1 MNSNYDDLYRP
12 KKNTNQDYNSTNS
25 YSSGNYSNESYSSGN
40 SYSQPTDSYSTFESG
55 YGAPV
60 NLTSMSLKETLTQE
74 VVSKSFLFMFI
85 ALMISALGAYVMK
98 PEVAL
103 MLLQGKSYFLVFIL
117 QLALVGGCRKALSSN
132 SAVIGGI
139 LFAAYSFLTGA
150 IFSFIILIY
159 TASSI
164 VSAFIIT
171 AAIFAIM
178 AIVGLVTKIDLTKFG
193 SLAMMALLGTIVA
206 VFVNIFLLRS
216 GVIDLVLSIV
226 QILLFVGLTAY
237 DAQKIKKSVAIS
249 NDNNVLSLALMGA
262 LQLYLDF
269 IHIFLRILRI
279 FGRRR

>member
-12 KKNTNQDYNSTNS
+12 KKNTNQDYNST
-25 YSSGNYSNESYSSGN
+25 N

-117 QLALVGGCRKALSSN
+117 QLALVGGCTKALSSN

-159 TASSI
+159 TPSSI

-206 VFVNIFLLRS
+206 VSVNIFLLRS

-226 QILLFVGLTAY
+226 HILLFVGLTAY

-269 IHIFLRILRI
+269 INIFLRILRI

>member
-117 QLALVGGCRKALSSN
+117 QLALVGGCKKALSSN

-150 IFSFIILIY
+150 IFSFIVLIY

-193 SLAMMALLGTIVA
+193 SLAMMALLGTLVA
-206 VFVNIFLLRS
+206 VSVNIFLLRS

-262 LQLYLDF
+262 LHLYLDF
-269 IHIFLRILRI
+269 INIFLRILRI

>member
-60 NLTSMSLKETLTQE
+60 NLTSMTLKETLAQE

-85 ALMISALGAYVMK
+85 ALMISALGAYIMK

-117 QLALVGGCRKALSSN
+117 QLALVGGCTKAISSN

-150 IFSFIILIY
+150 IFSFIVLIY

-193 SLAMMALLGTIVA
+193 SLAMMALLGTLVA
-206 VFVNIFLLRS
+206 VFVNRILFRS
-216 GVIDLVLSIV
+216 GIVELVLSVV
-226 QILLFVGLTAY
+226 QILIFVGLTAY

-269 IHIFLRILRI
+269 INIFLRILRI

>member
-60 NLTSMSLKETLTQE
+60 NLTSMTLKETLAQE

-85 ALMISALGAYVMK
+85 ALMISALGAYIMK

-117 QLALVGGCRKALSSN
+117 QLALVGGCTKALSSN

-139 LFAAYSFLTGA
+139 LFAAYSFSTGA
-150 IFSFIILIY
+150 IFSFIVLIY

-193 SLAMMALLGTIVA
+193 SLAMMALLGTLVA
-206 VFVNIFLLRS
+206 VFVNRILFRS
-216 GVIDLVLSIV
+216 GIVELVLSVV
-226 QILLFVGLTAY
+226 QILIFVGLTAY

-269 IHIFLRILRI
+269 INIFLRILRI

>member
-60 NLTSMSLKETLTQE
+60 NLTSMTLKETLAQE

-117 QLALVGGCRKALSSN
+117 QLALVGGCTKALSSN

-159 TASSI
+159 THSSI

-269 IHIFLRILRI
+269 INIFLRILRI

>member
-12 KKNTNQDYNSTNS
+12 KKNTNQDYNST
-25 YSSGNYSNESYSSGN
+25 N

-85 ALMISALGAYVMK
+85 ALMISALGAYIMK

-117 QLALVGGCRKALSSN
+117 QLALVGGCTKALSSN

-150 IFSFIILIY
+150 IFSFIVLIY

-193 SLAMMALLGTIVA
+193 SLAMMALLGTLVA
-206 VFVNIFLLRS
+206 VFVNRILFRS
-216 GVIDLVLSIV
+216 GIVELVLSVV
-226 QILLFVGLTAY
+226 QVLIFVGLTAY

-269 IHIFLRILRI
+269 INIFLRILRI